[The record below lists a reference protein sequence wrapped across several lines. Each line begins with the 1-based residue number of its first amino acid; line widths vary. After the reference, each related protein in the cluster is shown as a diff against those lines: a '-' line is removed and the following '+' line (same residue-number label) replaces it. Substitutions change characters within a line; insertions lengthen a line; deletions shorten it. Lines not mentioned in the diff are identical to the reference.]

1 MKLQVLEVLRGN
13 LVLNRMRAFQW
24 VLSLTVLWAL
34 MCLPFPFLEGRGYSL
49 TTVSER
55 AEGLKVLSDYGI
67 LSVVIVS
74 LAIFWHQQVLLS
86 GETLRN
92 GTGGRLL
99 AYGLRWLGFLFV
111 IGLSVVAVIVAAQV
125 VARSSGGSHSGYLE
139 SPLVI
144 VAIYAMVLL
153 AMYGFFRGWL
163 GLVAVAVDE
172 PKMGVLASIRNTR
185 RYRIETL
192 LFSVLLVAI
201 YWAQVHL
208 DQFLLSL
215 GIDGENPRA
224 LIDWMVLFLWGCV
237 WSLPAALVLFFEVAF
252 LTALYAKVQEDLRSS
267 KLA

>member
-1 MKLQVLEVLRGN
+1 MKFHVLEVLKDS
-13 LVLNRMRAFQW
+13 LILNRMRAFQW

-55 AEGLKVLSDYGI
+55 GEGLKVLSDYGI
-67 LSVVIVS
+67 LSFVIVS
-74 LAIFWHQQVLLS
+74 LAIYWHQQVLLN

-92 GTGGRLL
+92 GAGRRLF
-99 AYGLRWLGFLFV
+99 AYGFRWLGFLFV
-111 IGLSVVAVIVAAQV
+111 IGLSVIAVVVAAQV
-125 VARSSGGSHSGYLE
+125 FPDSLDRADARSFE

-144 VAIYAMVLL
+144 VAIYAMLL
-153 AMYGFFRGWL
+153 FAMYGFFRGWL
-163 GLVAVAVDE
+163 GLVAVALDE
-172 PKMGVLASIRNTR
+172 PKMGILASIRNTR
-185 RYRIETL
+185 YYRVETL

-201 YWAQVHL
+201 YGAQVQL

-215 GIDGENPRA
+215 GIDGENP
-224 LIDWMVLFLWGCV
+224 ISFTDWVVLFLWGCV

-252 LTALYAKVQEDLRSS
+252 LTSLYAKVQEDHRSS